1 MRFYTGSLENTH
13 ICFSTISL
21 PGIQHWCENLAENGK
36 IVYNYCINKVK
47 LELPGEEM
55 QMMRTVNSKKNKNL
69 GFTLVELIVVLVI
82 LAILAAILVPTLLS
96 WIDRA
101 RKQEELLHAKTCLTL
116 VQAGVSELY
125 AVNGDKLQIG
135 NLPENTIIG
144 ASNVKLSN
152 NKGVYMDVGTVNA
165 TERPFAV
172 TILNQLDL
180 KKGDK
185 ANEDSDPYCIMFGVG
200 SNMPASGK
208 GDYGTTTTKHEK
220 YTVYYM
226 LYMETEKSAP
236 LFYYDGNWSTVNP
249 YKAGIIDKNNLCAS
263 GPLAGKNVQ
272 FYVISNKTTQYPSG
286 DSKYWAWYK
295 EIGDE

>member
-1 MRFYTGSLENTH
+1 MLRTG
-13 ICFSTISL
+13 
-21 PGIQHWCENLAENGK
+21 
-36 IVYNYCINKVK
+36 
-47 LELPGEEM
+47 
-55 QMMRTVNSKKNKNL
+55 NSKKNKSL

-116 VQAGVSELY
+116 VQASVSELY

-144 ASNVKLSN
+144 ADNVK

-180 KKGDK
+180 KVGNK
-185 ANEDSDPYCIMFGVG
+185 ANDDLDPYCIMFGVG
-200 SNMPASGK
+200 SNMPAKSGK

-249 YKAGIIDKNNLCAS
+249 YKAGKIDKNNLCAS
-263 GPLAGKNVQ
+263 GPLAGKNIQ
-272 FYVISNKTTQYPSG
+272 FYVISNKTTKNPAG
-286 DSKYWAWYK
+286 DKDYWAWYK
-295 EIGDE
+295 EIGD